1 MSSCGDSVHFVC
13 VTGEEETQLKRRRDT
28 SYAKCSELKKKLK
41 ASREALQQISVLGR
55 SSKQTTETFDNKK
68 AAS

>member
-1 MSSCGDSVHFVC
+1 M
-13 VTGEEETQLKRRRDT
+13 KRRRDT